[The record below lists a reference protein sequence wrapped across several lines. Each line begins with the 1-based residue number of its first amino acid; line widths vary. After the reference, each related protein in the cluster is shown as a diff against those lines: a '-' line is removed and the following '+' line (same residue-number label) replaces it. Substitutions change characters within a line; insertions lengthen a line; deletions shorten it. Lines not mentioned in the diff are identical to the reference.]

1 MRSRVSLAFFKAQR
15 DKAGHMIAQTYDFRV
30 VATVIPGP
38 TLTLGA
44 LWLSGFAELQ
54 GLLWVGVWCPW
65 D

>member
-15 DKAGHMIAQTYDFRV
+15 DKAGHMTAQTYDFRV

-44 LWLSGFAELQ
+44 LWLSGFAGLL

>member
-1 MRSRVSLAFFKAQR
+1 
-15 DKAGHMIAQTYDFRV
+15 MIAQTYDFRV

-44 LWLSGFAELQ
+44 LWLSGFAGLL